1 MSWGGLVEMFNPGH
15 RHLREEMDRKR
26 IEAQIPGNEGDG
38 TTQVDLE
45 NNVVRIAQPRPK
57 ERPDDAPAET
67 PDDAA
72 DDGPQDE

>member
-57 ERPDDAPAET
+57 ERPDDAPADT

>member
-38 TTQVDLE
+38 NTQVDLE

-57 ERPDDAPAET
+57 ERPDDAPAGT

>member
-57 ERPDDAPAET
+57 ERPDDGPAET

-72 DDGPQDE
+72 DGGPRDE

>member
-26 IEAQIPGNEGDG
+26 VEAQIPGNEGDG

-45 NNVVRIAQPRPK
+45 NNVVRITQPRPK
-57 ERPDDAPAET
+57 ERPDGAPDAPA
-67 PDDAA
+67 DAA
-72 DDGPQDE
+72 TDGPQDE

>member
-57 ERPDDAPAET
+57 ERPDDGPAET

-72 DDGPQDE
+72 DDGPRDE